1 MAPFRVRLVTGSPAP
16 VIALEGYVAKDAGQA
31 LQNLVEE
38 ALNMSPKGIVIDFSA
53 SEVISSPGVAVLLD
67 VVLHVVDDG
76 QIPCILVGL
85 NQSQANLMEMT
96 GVLPIADMAPS
107 REAALALLT

>member
-1 MAPFRVRLVTGSPAP
+1 MAAFRVHLVTGSPAP
-16 VIALEGYVAKDAGQA
+16 IIALEGYVAKDAGQE
-31 LQNLVEE
+31 LRNLVEE
-38 ALNMSPKGIVIDFSA
+38 AMGMSPKGIVLDFSA
-53 SEVISSPGVAVLLD
+53 SDVITSPGVAALFD

-85 NQSQANLMEMT
+85 NQSQANFLEMT

-107 REAALALLT
+107 TEAALALLA